1 MTSPQNLTLAKEQC
15 RLAPPLE
22 ARLAPWQK
30 NLTLVE
36 NRQVLQGWL
45 TQQDSPL
52 HVFVLDQFHKNI
64 EDLTA
69 PLDRLGIRGKIFF
82 ARKANKLGW
91 FVKAAGHAGIGV
103 DTASA
108 NEVKETLELGLKGS
122 DIVVTAVGKTESLVE
137 LSIKED
143 CLLVIDNL
151 DELAL
156 IESVAAR
163 LGKTARCGLR
173 FSGFKTEERVIRSRF
188 GFPIEDASSLARKVA
203 SSQALSLEVFHAH
216 IDKYSPRE
224 RAMAAFAMIDL
235 IKTLKADKIE
245 IRSIDLGGGILIS
258 YLEEERQW
266 LDYLEALQ
274 DSVRGTAPSFNY
286 GGEGFG
292 YYLENGVLK
301 GEPDL
306 YPHYNEIPKGR
317 FVQAILEEKNESGP
331 LAKQLQELSLEV
343 SFEPGRALLDNTGVT
358 ITSVGFRKEDTTG
371 NTLIGLNAN
380 RMNLRPF
387 RAEFCVDPIHL
398 PVEGEL
404 KPGSAHAHALTKG
417 AFLVG
422 CLCSES
428 DFIMRRRLALASL
441 PAVGDIFLFPNT
453 AGYLAHHMEIG
464 THGGDLPTNI
474 LIDGESLEIRE
485 RA

>member
-1 MTSPQNLTLAKEQC
+1 MTSPQNLTLPKEQC
-15 RLAPPLE
+15 RVAPPLK

-30 NLTLVE
+30 NLTRVE
-36 NRQVLQGWL
+36 NRQVLQSWL
-45 TQQDSPL
+45 SQEGSPL
-52 HVFVLDQFHKNI
+52 HVFVLDQFHKNV

-108 NEVKETLELGLKGS
+108 NEVKETLELGLKGE

-137 LSIKED
+137 LSIKEN

-156 IESVAAR
+156 IEKVASR
-163 LGKTARCGLR
+163 IGKTARCGLR
-173 FSGFKTEERVIRSRF
+173 FSGFKTEERIIKSRF
-188 GFPIEDASSLARKVA
+188 GFPIEDASSLARKIA
-203 SSQALSLEVFHAH
+203 SSPNLSLEVFHAH

-224 RAMAAFAMIDL
+224 RTLAAFAMIDL
-235 IKTLKADKIE
+235 IKTLKADEIE
-245 IRSIDLGGGILIS
+245 IKSIDLGGGILIC
-258 YLEEERQW
+258 YLEEERHW
-266 LDYLEALQ
+266 LDFLDGLIE
-274 DSVRGTAPSFNY
+274 SVKGKAPSFNY
-286 GGEGFG
+286 GNEGLG

-317 FVQAILEEKNESGP
+317 FVEAILEEENEYGS

-358 ITSVGFRKEDTTG
+358 LTSVGFRKEDTTG
-371 NTLIGLNAN
+371 NTLIGLIAN

-398 PVEGEL
+398 PLDADLE
-404 KPGSAHAHALTKG
+404 PGPALALTKG

-428 DFIMRRRLALASL
+428 DFIMRRRLALATL
-441 PAVGDIFLFPNT
+441 PSVGDIFLFPNT

-474 LIDGESLEIRE
+474 LIDGESLDILEK
-485 RA
+485 A